1 MTIGSVLQGAIGFAS
16 GLMGVPMLVLC
27 GFSLIEAT
35 VINFISTTVQN
46 FTGAIQLREHIEA
59 QDVTWPAILRCVGL
73 PLGTLALAA
82 TPDLDQNLV
91 KQIIGVVLL
100 VSVLALVSLRVTP
113 RERLGFGWVGLTFI
127 SSGFLMGFASIGG
140 APRVVYV
147 NSLTWSAA
155 RSRAFVFFGAAAS
168 MPRIAA
174 AWVWPFGAAVLR
186 PAFLAGPVLICL
198 APILSPATAF
208 AGRLSGA
215 LRTTNTELREFIQG
229 DAATLIMLLG
239 FLASA
244 FVFATERQG
253 FGWMCSIFA
262 IGIVMKNIAWLLD
275 MATDLSGGLS

>member
-1 MTIGSVLQGAIGFAS
+1 MLYTTQEILLVAVVMTIGSVLQGAIGFAS

-59 QDVTWPAILRCVGL
+59 QEVTWPAILRCVGL

-82 TPDLDQNLV
+82 TPDLDQSLV

-140 APRVVYV
+140 APMVMYV

-155 RSRAFVFFGAAAS
+155 KSRAFLFFCSAAIMPLMAAAL
-168 MPRIAA
+168 I
-174 AWVWPFGAAVLR
+174 WQFGEQLLK
-186 PAFLAGPVLICL
+186 PAFLAVTILPPCL
-198 APILSPATAF
+198 LGLWLGLTLGHRLDKDRFRRLSYGLLLVVAVAAILSPV
-208 AGRLSGA
+208 
-215 LRTTNTELREFIQG
+215 
-229 DAATLIMLLG
+229 
-239 FLASA
+239 
-244 FVFATERQG
+244 VFKG
-253 FGWMCSIFA
+253 P
-262 IGIVMKNIAWLLD
+262 
-275 MATDLSGGLS
+275 